1 PLRVR
6 TGGDPTFA
14 ELVAGTRTTTLR
26 AYAHQ
31 ELPFD
36 LIVDALKTPR
46 EPSRPPLAS
55 VMFLLVETRDIGA
68 ALPGLRTEAVDLEFG
83 TAKYDL
89 LVSVHDTGSGVR
101 AMVQHA
107 TALFDARTVRAFLD
121 RFLTLL
127 EAAVDAPDTPLSR
140 LPVLTE
146 SERRRVLDEWNDT
159 AVPFD
164 RDATL
169 HRLFEAQVD
178 RSPDATALVCAGLG
192 GWAVSYREVERRA
205 NRLAH
210 HLVASGAGPGRT
222 VALCLR
228 RGPDLVVAILAVLKA
243 GGAYVPL
250 DPDYPAERLAF
261 LVRDAAAPVVVTG
274 TGLPGRLPAGG
285 EATTVLLDGH
295 RDAIAARPATRPDV
309 AVTASDLAYVI
320 YTSGST
326 GTPKGIALEHQ
337 GVVNNLCDLNRSNG
351 VGPGDAVLA
360 LSSPSFD

>member
-1 PLRVR
+1 MQRLRAFGREAGATLYMTLLAGFAATLARHTGQDDIVVGTSVAGRDHPAVADLIGFFVNTLPLRVR

-14 ELVAGTRTTTLR
+14 ELVAGTRATTLR

-46 EPSRPPLAS
+46 DPSRPPLTS
-55 VMFLLVETRDIGA
+55 VMFLLDETPDIVP

-192 GWAVSYREVERRA
+192 GWAVSYREVEGSG
-205 NRLAH
+205 
-210 HLVASGAGPGRT
+210 SGA
-222 VALCLR
+222 
-228 RGPDLVVAILAVLKA
+228 
-243 GGAYVPL
+243 
-250 DPDYPAERLAF
+250 
-261 LVRDAAAPVVVTG
+261 
-274 TGLPGRLPAGG
+274 
-285 EATTVLLDGH
+285 
-295 RDAIAARPATRPDV
+295 
-309 AVTASDLAYVI
+309 
-320 YTSGST
+320 
-326 GTPKGIALEHQ
+326 
-337 GVVNNLCDLNRSNG
+337 
-351 VGPGDAVLA
+351 
-360 LSSPSFD
+360 

>member
-1 PLRVR
+1 
-6 TGGDPTFA
+6 
-14 ELVAGTRTTTLR
+14 
-26 AYAHQ
+26 
-31 ELPFD
+31 
-36 LIVDALKTPR
+36 
-46 EPSRPPLAS
+46 
-55 VMFLLVETRDIGA
+55 
-68 ALPGLRTEAVDLEFG
+68 
-83 TAKYDL
+83 
-89 LVSVHDTGSGVR
+89 
-101 AMVQHA
+101 
-107 TALFDARTVRAFLD
+107 RAFLD

-261 LVRDAAAPVVVTG
+261 LVRDAAAPVVVTV
-274 TGLPGRLPAGG
+274 TDLLERLPDGG

-326 GTPKGIALEHQ
+326 GTPKGIALEHR

-360 LSSPSFD
+360 LSSPSFDMSVYEVLGMLGAGGTLVLPDPAQARDPAHWVDLVHRHGVTVWNSAPALLELFVDQLEHAGGPRLPRLRLAFLGGDWI